1 MPSDVWKVFDLP
13 KASMDYRGCAPKV
26 CRHGKRGVAPD
37 QIRSIAGRS
46 KTFRTS
52 GEAKPQRHVMT
63 SSTVGIAPTK
73 TMNKT
78 PLPWSLWFRQIR
90 AIFRLEIEKNF
101 LGRRSI
107 LLYLLALLPIVPLA
121 LLAPFT
127 PPGREWLD
135 FNQYSMIFAIFYG
148 GLILRTV
155 VFFGCAWIFM
165 NLFRGDLVD
174 RSLHFYFLSPVRRE
188 ILVVGKYLSGLV
200 TSIIL
205 FTGATV
211 ICMLLLYFPHFP
223 SESSRFF
230 FDGPGL
236 GQLLTYAG
244 ITILACIGYGAFFL
258 VVGLFFRNPIIP
270 ALVLYGWEW
279 LNFLLPPLLKKVSVI
294 HYLHSL
300 TPVPVSEGPFAVVA
314 EPTPAWIAVPS
325 LIVVTILVLVVASYR
340 IRRMEI
346 NYGSD

>member
-1 MPSDVWKVFDLP
+1 MS
-13 KASMDYRGCAPKV
+13 
-26 CRHGKRGVAPD
+26 
-37 QIRSIAGRS
+37 
-46 KTFRTS
+46 
-52 GEAKPQRHVMT
+52 
-63 SSTVGIAPTK
+63 SSTIDIKPARIVK
-73 TMNKT
+73 QS
-78 PLPWSLWFRQIR
+78 LPWSLWLRQIR

-107 LLYLLALLPIVPLA
+107 LLYLLALLPILPLA

-127 PPGREWLD
+127 PPGREWQD
-135 FNQYSMIFAIFYG
+135 FTQYSMIFAVFYG

-165 NLFRGDLVD
+165 NLFRGEIVD
-174 RSLHFYFLSPVRRE
+174 RSLHFYFLTPVRRE
-188 ILVVGKYLSGLV
+188 VLVVGKYLSGLV

-205 FTGATV
+205 FTGTTV
-211 ICMLLLYFPHFP
+211 ICMLLLYVPHFP

-236 GQLLTYAG
+236 VQLLTYAG

-270 ALVLYGWEW
+270 SLVLYGWEW
-279 LNFLLPPLLKKVSVI
+279 LNFLLPPLLKKISVI
-294 HYLHSL
+294 HYLNSL
-300 TPVPVSEGPFAVVA
+300 APVPVSEGPFAVVA

-325 LIVVTILVLVVASYR
+325 LILVTILVLVAASQR

-346 NYGSD
+346 NYGSE